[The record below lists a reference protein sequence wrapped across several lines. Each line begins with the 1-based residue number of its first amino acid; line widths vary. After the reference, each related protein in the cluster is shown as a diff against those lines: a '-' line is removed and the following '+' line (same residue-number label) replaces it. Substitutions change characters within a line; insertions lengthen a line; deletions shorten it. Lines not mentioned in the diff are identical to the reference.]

1 MNFDLLLVNG
11 FVASSQGVTRSDV
24 GIRER
29 RIEAVG
35 DLGGFSAAETRDVG
49 GLTIL
54 PGVIDTQV
62 HFREPGLE
70 HKEDLESGSRAA
82 VVGGVTTVFEMPNTD
97 PPTTTTEALA
107 DKLGRARGRMWTN
120 YAFFVGATAE
130 NAEQLDRLEM
140 MPGTPGV
147 KVFMGSSTGSLLV
160 SEESDLE
167 RVYRHGKRPSPVHAE
182 DEARLRERKALI
194 SDQPHVREHPF
205 LRDPESAVLATRRVI
220 RLCEGTG
227 RPIHILHV
235 STSQEVGLIAE
246 AKARGLPITAEVTP
260 QHLFFAAPECYERL
274 GTRVQ
279 MNTPIRDES
288 HRQALREGLRRGV
301 FDIVGSDH
309 APHTAEEKARP
320 YPSSPSGMPG
330 VQTILPVMLDFVHR
344 GILGL
349 EDLVRLVAEN
359 PAKLYGIRGKGQ
371 VAPGYDADLTIVD
384 LEGRL
389 EVILDWLQSKCGW
402 SPYEGTTLI
411 GSPEHVIV
419 GGRVAVWE
427 RRLVGSP
434 NGTMVE
440 FDWK

>member
-1 MNFDLLLVNG
+1 MNFDLMLVNG

-35 DLGGFSAAETRDVG
+35 DLGGFSAAETRDLG
-49 GLTIL
+49 GLTIM

-82 VVGGVTTVFEMPNTD
+82 VVGGVTTVFEMPNTV
-97 PPTTTTEALA
+97 PPTTTSEALA
-107 DKLGRARGRMWTN
+107 DKLARARGRMWTN

-182 DEARLRERKALI
+182 DEGRLRERKALI

-220 RLCEGTG
+220 RLCEETG

-235 STSQEVGLIAE
+235 STSQEVDLIAE

-330 VQTILPVMLDFVHR
+330 VQTILPVTLDFVHR
-344 GILGL
+344 GMLGL

-359 PAKLYGIRGKGQ
+359 PAKLYGVRGKGQ

-389 EVILDWLQSKCGW
+389 EVTPDWLQSKCGW
-402 SPYEGTTLI
+402 SPYEGMTLI